1 MNFSTQIPIS
11 KSNLPI
17 DYHSKMILLGS
28 CFAENI
34 GEKFQYFK
42 FQTDINPFGILFNPV
57 SLEILIRRVV
67 QQNYFTEEDVF
78 YHNDLWH
85 CFEVHSEFSNP
96 DKETFLMLLNQ
107 KISSTHIY
115 LQTASHCFVTLG
127 TSWVY
132 RNLETNAIVANCH
145 KVPQNQFAKE
155 LLSVNQVQAS
165 LESMIKL
172 VHAINPACHF
182 VFTVSP
188 VRHLKDGYEENTL
201 SKAHLIAGL
210 PKLFSKNGM
219 GYYFP
224 SYEIMMDELRDYR
237 FYADDM
243 LHPSTIA
250 IEYIWEK
257 LTQTFMTDATL
268 AISKEVNKLQKAIA
282 HRPIHSTSESYLAF
296 SKKLNL
302 ERELFLKKFP
312 FIRW

>member
-42 FQTDINPFGILFNPV
+42 FHTDINPFGIIFNPV

-96 DKETFLMLLNQ
+96 DKETFLKLLNQ
-107 KISSTHIY
+107 KISSTHTY
-115 LQTASHCFVTLG
+115 LQSASHCFITLG

-132 RNLETNAIVANCH
+132 RNLESKAIVANCH

-172 VHAINPACHF
+172 VQAINPACHF

-188 VRHLKDGYEENTL
+188 VRHLKDGYTENTL

-210 PKLFSKNGM
+210 PAVITKNGM

-243 LHPSTIA
+243 LHPSAIA

-257 LTQTFMTDATL
+257 LTQTFMNDATL
-268 AISKEVNKLQKAIA
+268 AISKEVSKLQKALA
-282 HRPIHSTSESYLAF
+282 HRPIHLTTESYVAF
-296 SKKLNL
+296 GEKLNL
-302 ERELFLKKFP
+302 ERALFLKKFP